1 MNAVQD
7 FKRYAS
13 GIIDA
18 YLIVDRE
25 LAVVDFNPLFYQMLP
40 KALARGLKRRRYT
53 EVLQLDIGGD
63 KDIAAACIESG
74 KTMRFDEVRAVI
86 DDKELILIVSATPF
100 PVTDLNTNDG
110 ALILIRDVT
119 DEAAIQ
125 NKYKQMLEI
134 EANEKAKLAY
144 KITEK
149 SKHLLEANE
158 RLNRLQLELM
168 EYKKGLRLI

>member
-18 YLIVDRE
+18 YFIVDRE
-25 LAVVDFNPLFYQMLP
+25 LAIVDFNPLFYQMLP
-40 KALARGLKRRRYT
+40 KTLARGLKRRRYT
-53 EVLQLDIGGD
+53 EVLLLDIGSD
-63 KDIAAACIESG
+63 KDIATLCLESG
-74 KTMRFDEVRAVI
+74 KTMRFDEIRGVI
-86 DDKELILIVSATPF
+86 DEKELILIVSATPF
-100 PVTDLNTNDG
+100 SLTEGGQVDG

-149 SKHLLEANE
+149 SKHLLDANE
-158 RLNRLQLELM
+158 RLNQLQLELM